1 MYIMF
6 IFYQIATLHL
16 VERYTHWRWWWME
29 KYELYLHI
37 NVIFVPFSWIKARGW
52 WDTNEVLLYWDV
64 TTEQLVYWHLLNW
77 CVPLWP
83 LYLSFTVCPKAWFY
97 VILFLLKFSL
107 SIQTFQQHWTLMIM
121 LCYTYRIYLLMYL
134 IITINECTIAPA
146 MCTCI

>member
-1 MYIMF
+1 VELPAAYVYNVVFLSNCDFTPCGEIHSLEMMVNGKVWI
-6 IFYQIATLHL
+6 ILAYQH
-16 VERYTHWRWWWME
+16 
-29 KYELYLHI
+29 
-37 NVIFVPFSWIKARGW
+37 IFVPFSWIIARGW

-64 TTEQLVYWHLLNW
+64 TTEQLVYWQLLNW

-134 IITINECTIAPA
+134 IITIN
-146 MCTCI
+146 